1 MFRGTILLP
10 GGSFRSGLILQA
22 GLCVCRASWRRWQGL
37 VFGWF
42 RPVWSVVARGSP
54 YCGRIAG
61 VWVDGYRLGHMACI
75 AVAVRGSRGVSSW
88 LAEAL
93 PRFFCVSPGVLC
105 EVFKIMVV
113 LSTPHRVNIA
123 GLAANPPA
131 FEGVEAYPIK
141 LSSKK
146 KNAPQRLYEPL

>member
-1 MFRGTILLP
+1 M
-10 GGSFRSGLILQA
+10 
-22 GLCVCRASWRRWQGL
+22 

-42 RPVWSVVARGSP
+42 RPVWSVVARGGP

-61 VWVDGYRLGHMACI
+61 GWVDGYRLVHMACI
-75 AVAVRGSRGVSSW
+75 AVAVRVFRGVSSW

-93 PRFFCVSPGVLC
+93 PR
-105 EVFKIMVV
+105 VFVCLARCSCRGAFKFMVV
-113 LSTPHRVNIA
+113 LSTPHRVSIA

-131 FEGVEAYPIK
+131 FEGVEVYPIK
-141 LSSKK
+141 LSPKK